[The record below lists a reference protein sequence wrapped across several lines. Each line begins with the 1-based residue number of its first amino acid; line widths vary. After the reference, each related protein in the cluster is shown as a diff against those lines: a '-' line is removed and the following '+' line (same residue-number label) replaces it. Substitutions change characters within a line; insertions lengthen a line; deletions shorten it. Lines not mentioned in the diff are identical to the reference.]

1 MRKWITGLILI
12 AVTVLFA
19 GCGSQ
24 PVQTVRL
31 QHLDEAIPAKG
42 NSNGPLPLRVAVSSI
57 LSPRETLT
65 VYQPLLSYLE
75 KKLAMPVVLLQ
86 RRTYKEVNELIEHDN
101 ADIAFV
107 CSGGYVAGH
116 QSFGLE
122 LLAVP
127 VVNGQHTYRSYI
139 IANAKL
145 EVQSIAA
152 LKGRSFAFTDP
163 MSFSG
168 RIAPV
173 YMLYA
178 QNLDTENFFGR
189 SFYTYS
195 HDNAIQAV
203 NDGIVDAAAVD
214 SLVFDQTSQ
223 SNPELAKRVK
233 IIDQS
238 LLVGSPPVVVNSAL
252 DRSRKENLRSLLL
265 SMPLDPDGQKALSV
279 LHYDGFAIA
288 DEKDYEP
295 LKDIWVTVKEKL

>member
-1 MRKWITGLILI
+1 MQKWITGLILI
-12 AVTVLFA
+12 MVTAFFV
-19 GCGSQ
+19 GCSSQ
-24 PVQTVRL
+24 PAQTVRL

-42 NSNGPLPLRVAVSSI
+42 NTNGALPLRVAVSSI
-57 LSPRETLT
+57 LSPRETLM

-86 RRTYKEVNELIEHDN
+86 RRTYKEVNELIEHDS

-127 VVNGQHTYRSYI
+127 IVNGQHTYRSYI
-139 IANAKL
+139 IVNAKL
-145 EVQSIAA
+145 EAHSISA

-173 YMLYA
+173 YMLHS
-178 QNLDTENFFGR
+178 QNIDTAHFFGR
-189 SFYTYS
+189 TFYTYS

-203 NDGIVDAAAVD
+203 KDGIADAAAVD
-214 SLVFDQTSQ
+214 SLVFDQALQ
-223 SNPELAKRVK
+223 SDPELTKRVK

-238 LLVGSPPVVVNSAL
+238 LMVGSPPVVVNRAL

-265 SMPLDPDGQKALSV
+265 VMQFDPDGKKALSA
-279 LHYDGFAIA
+279 LHYERFAVP
-288 DEKDYEP
+288 DEKDYEA
-295 LKDIWVTVKEKL
+295 LNNIWMIVREKL

>member
-1 MRKWITGLILI
+1 MRKWISGILLMT
-12 AVTVLFA
+12 VTAIFI
-19 GCGSQ
+19 GCGSP

-42 NSNGPLPLRVAVSSI
+42 NTNGPLPLRVAVSSI

-65 VYQPLLSYLE
+65 VYQPLLNYLE

-139 IANAKL
+139 IANVKL
-145 EVQSIAA
+145 EGQSIAA
-152 LKGRSFAFTDP
+152 LQGRSFAFTDP

-173 YMLYA
+173 YMLHSKS
-178 QNLDTENFFGR
+178 LDAAHFFGR
-189 SFYTYS
+189 TFYTYS

-203 NDGIVDAAAVD
+203 NDGIADAAAVD
-214 SLVFDQTSQ
+214 SLVFDQAVQ
-223 SNPELAKRVK
+223 SYPELSKRVK
-233 IIDQS
+233 IIDRS
-238 LLVGSPPVVVNSAL
+238 LTVGSPPVVVNTAL

-265 SMPLDPDGQKALSV
+265 AMPLDPDGEKALSA
-279 LHYDGFAIA
+279 LHYDRFAIA

-295 LKDIWVTVKEKL
+295 LQDIWLTVKEKL